1 MALGWGGVRGV
12 LGFVGRSWVGVTLV
26 ETLVGSL
33 LLLVAGRV
41 ANVGLL
47 LLVGSM
53 LGLLITP
60 VELLLLLVGR
70 DRRLLV
76 LYILV
81 LVAHVRGGL
90 YGLDG
95 RRG

>member
-1 MALGWGGVRGV
+1 MALGWGDVRRV
-12 LGFVGRSWVGVTLV
+12 LGLVGRSWVGVTLV

-33 LLLVAGRV
+33 RLLVAGRV

-47 LLVGSM
+47 LIGSL

-60 VELLLLLVGR
+60 VGLLLGLVGR